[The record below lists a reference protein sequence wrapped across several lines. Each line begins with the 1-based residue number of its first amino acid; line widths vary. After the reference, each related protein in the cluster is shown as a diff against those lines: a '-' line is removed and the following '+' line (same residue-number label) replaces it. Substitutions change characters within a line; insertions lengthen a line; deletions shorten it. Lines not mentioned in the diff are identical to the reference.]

1 MWKVSGRS
9 SALDRAQALLS
20 AKRSSGGDGGGST
33 RDSPTKT
40 QGGSFRTRSVPPN
53 SHTFFPDLSDLSSES
68 SASEH
73 GAEATGPANT
83 QEDPER
89 KGDSSKDLK
98 PQSSV
103 GEGSRFLKK
112 APKPAN
118 SSHSPVSR
126 NRAQRGSQ
134 APVLRRLA
142 EIESHVRSRKQVLE
156 QAKQATAAAL
166 QNTEASVEL
175 SAQADSDQSQ
185 KKNHF
190 LKQKTA
196 GAVQRTNTASPDA
209 ANPADV
215 GVRSRSRASD
225 PVVHS
230 GGLERKPRRVMS
242 GISLES
248 DEEDMKKLIGDS
260 VESLSMLGSVKMPH
274 RTLSSHSP
282 SPPAAACSSSPSN
295 VAPPR
300 SPASPSRRS
309 SPFRFTGQAHAQFSP
324 SVLSPSPS
332 PPHAH
337 PSHPD
342 RLGSSQNP
350 DTLQR
355 RSHSSSS
362 SRDEVLSLEDV
373 IPVKPASEDPHSHM
387 SSVSSEDFKI
397 NVMTLDELIPA
408 STGTASETPGR
419 QNENKLVDP
428 VPGSQ
433 SRHQR
438 SPQEEMQEVVP
449 DYHSDFDSD
458 SSARQISEHLGHDD
472 EDEAEVRSEVRQV
485 SWTDESHKNTND
497 DYSSIFS
504 EPSCFSVRRT
514 SNLGQRSESLSKS
527 RTSMTRSSW
536 SSSQYL
542 RRRASTRRNFKEAA
556 VQTQPD
562 PLADSWSA
570 GVAPLDSTVSR
581 MYMRPTAV
589 VPHTDSAERLE
600 AISRFDPA
608 AFALNEM
615 LKQQLTMTKQFM
627 DRSEHLHSCLLR
639 SLGPP
644 NYRYTTLEETI
655 QNICKHKH
663 SKPTKEKA

>member
-1 MWKVSGRS
+1 MESMSQQVNTVLMAKGGINLLLGHNFVADWCRNFIKGRDDKNEIKNQVFHSTFVLKS
-9 SALDRAQALLS
+9 SIKSR
-20 AKRSSGGDGGGST
+20 
-33 RDSPTKT
+33 
-40 QGGSFRTRSVPPN
+40 GGSFRTRSVPPN
-53 SHTFFPDLSDLSSES
+53 SHTFFPDLSGLSSES

-98 PQSSV
+98 PQSSP

-142 EIESHVRSRKQVLE
+142 EIESRVRSRKQVLE

-196 GAVQRTNTASPDA
+196 GAAQRTNTASPDA

-215 GVRSRSRASD
+215 VVRSRSRASD
-225 PVVHS
+225 PAVHS

-260 VESLSMLGSVKMPH
+260 VESLSMLESVKMPH

-309 SPFRFTGQAHAQFSP
+309 SPFRFTGQAQAQFSP

-350 DTLQR
+350 DTLQQ

-373 IPVKPASEDPHSHM
+373 IPVKPASEHPHSHM

-408 STGTASETPGR
+408 FTGTASETPGR

-433 SRHQR
+433 SRHQQP
-438 SPQEEMQEVVP
+438 PQEEMQEVVP

-472 EDEAEVRSEVRQV
+472 EDEAEVWSEVRQV
-485 SWTDESHKNTND
+485 SWTDESRKNTND

-514 SNLGQRSESLSKS
+514 SNLGQR
-527 RTSMTRSSW
+527 
-536 SSSQYL
+536 
-542 RRRASTRRNFKEAA
+542 RNFKEAA

-570 GVAPLDSTVSR
+570 GVAPLDPTVSR

-663 SKPTKEKA
+663 SKPTQEKA

>member
-73 GAEATGPANT
+73 DAEAARPANT
-83 QEDPER
+83 QENPER

-98 PQSSV
+98 PQSSL

-126 NRAQRGSQ
+126 NRAQHGSQ

-142 EIESHVRSRKQVLE
+142 EIESRVWSRKQVLE

-166 QNTEASVEL
+166 QNSEASVEL

-190 LKQKTA
+190 LKKKPA
-196 GAVQRTNTASPDA
+196 GAAQRTNTASPDA
-209 ANPADV
+209 TNPADV
-215 GVRSRSRASD
+215 GVRSRARASD
-225 PVVHS
+225 PVGHS

-295 VAPPR
+295 AAPPR

-309 SPFRFTGQAHAQFSP
+309 SPFRFTGQAQAQFSP
-324 SVLSPSPS
+324 SLLSPSPS

-342 RLGSSQNP
+342 QLGSSQNA
-350 DTLQR
+350 DTLQQ

-362 SRDEVLSLEDV
+362 SRPEVLPLKDV
-373 IPVKPASEDPHSHM
+373 IPVKPTSEDPHSHM

-408 STGTASETPGR
+408 FTGTASEMPGR

-433 SRHQR
+433 SRHQQPPR
-438 SPQEEMQEVVP
+438 EEMQEVVP

-458 SSARQISEHLGHDD
+458 SSARQISEHLGNED

-485 SWTDESHKNTND
+485 SRTDESND

-504 EPSCFSVRRT
+504 EPSCSSVRRT
-514 SNLGQRSESLSKS
+514 SNLGQRSDSLSKS
-527 RTSMTRSSW
+527 RTSLTRSSR
-536 SSSQYL
+536 SSSQYS

-570 GVAPLDSTVSR
+570 GVAPLDPTVSR
-581 MYMRPTAV
+581 MYMRPTAA

-600 AISRFDPA
+600 AISRCDPA

-663 SKPTKEKA
+663 AKSTQEKA